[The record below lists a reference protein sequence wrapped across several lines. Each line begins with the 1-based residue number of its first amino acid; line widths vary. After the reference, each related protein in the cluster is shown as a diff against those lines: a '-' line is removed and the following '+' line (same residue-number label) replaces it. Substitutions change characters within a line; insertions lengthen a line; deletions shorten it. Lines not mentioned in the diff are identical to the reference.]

1 MSLIGLVTRLPA
13 HANPLELQLQ
23 MQQIRLEI
31 LGGRGMG
38 ANLLACL
45 CLDLQCLILVP
56 LRHQG
61 QNEDWLLGVGVFLLS
76 WTQSPF
82 SPKPSPKPLSLG
94 RVFRSNLPSKSQNS
108 ALSSTP
114 HLPSIS
120 RWWLSSPSSCSVAQ
134 SVSPQASDLVIE
146 RHLGPCVTAAL
157 KGIFSRLAAFGG
169 GDGEV
174 WVGGALR
181 AGVGQ
186 GGGMRWDARE

>member
-1 MSLIGLVTRLPA
+1 MLIRTRISHEPHRSRHETAGPWKSTGVAVADAIL
-13 HANPLELQLQ
+13 
-23 MQQIRLEI
+23 QIRLEI

-56 LRHQG
+56 LRHQA
-61 QNEDWLLGVGVFLLS
+61 QNEDRLLGVSVFLLS
-76 WTQSPF
+76 WKQSPF
-82 SPKPSPKPLSLG
+82 SPKPSPKPLFLR
-94 RVFRSNLPSKSQNS
+94 RVFRPNLPSKSQNS

-120 RWWLSSPSSCSVAQ
+120 RWWRLSSPSSCSVAQ

-174 WVGGALR
+174 WGRGIEGR
-181 AGVGQ
+181 C
-186 GGGMRWDARE
+186 